1 VKRLGRWLIAGLV
14 LFLGRGRRRRQLPPG
29 KPVVEG
35 GTPAPGSELVVVAL
49 LLLAAGLAVVFIV
62 LYAGRADTQLLGLAL
77 GLCFA
82 ALAVASVLTA
92 FRLVS
97 SEEDEEPYPELN
109 PTETAEIEQIAVESG
124 QHLTRKKLLGL
135 AVGAAGTALGLA
147 LLAPLAALGPVFDTS
162 RLRRDPWRRGT
173 RLVDVDG
180 RVLHADDIELDTL
193 HTAFPEGVDR
203 ENLGAPIVVV
213 RVEPSKLDLPPERS
227 NWAPGGIVA
236 YSKICTHAACAV
248 ALYRAPHYEPSRPQ
262 PALVCPCHY
271 STFDPA
277 TGGTVLFGPAGRPLP
292 QLPLSVGRK
301 GELIALG
308 GFSGPVGPSWS
319 GVRE

>member
-1 VKRLGRWLIAGLV
+1 VKRFRRWAIAGLV
-14 LFLGRGRRRRQLPPG
+14 LLLGRGHRRKQLPPG

-35 GTPAPGSELVVVAL
+35 GAPAPGSELVVAGL
-49 LLLAAGLAVVFIV
+49 LLLAAAFAVVFIV

-82 ALAVASVLTA
+82 ALAAASVVTA

-97 SEEDEEPYPELN
+97 SEEAEEPYPGLH
-109 PTETAEIEQIAVESG
+109 PTETAEVEQIAIESG
-124 QHLTRKKLLGL
+124 EHLTRKKLLGL
-135 AVGAAGTALGLA
+135 AAGAAGTALAVA
-147 LLAPLAALGPVFDTS
+147 LLAPLAALGPIFDTS
-162 RLRRDPWRRGT
+162 RLRRDPWRRGL

-180 RVLHADDIELDTL
+180 RVLRADDIELNTL
-193 HTAFPEGVDR
+193 HTAFPEGADPD
-203 ENLGAPIVVV
+203 ELGSPIVVV
-213 RVEPSKLDLPPERS
+213 RVEPSRLDLPPDRS
-227 NWAPGGIVA
+227 DWAPGGIVA

-248 ALYRAPHYEPSRPQ
+248 ALYRAPHFEPSRPR

-292 QLPLSVGRK
+292 QLPLAVGRK
-301 GELIALG
+301 GELIARG